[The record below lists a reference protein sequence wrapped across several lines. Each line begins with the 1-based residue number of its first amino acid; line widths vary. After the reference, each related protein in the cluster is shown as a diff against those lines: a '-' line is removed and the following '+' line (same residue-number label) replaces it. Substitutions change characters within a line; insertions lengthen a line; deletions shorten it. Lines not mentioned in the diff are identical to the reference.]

1 MLLLGGFLGAGKTT
15 LIAALVKHF
24 QGLGLRCA
32 VVSNDQAGGLV
43 DSTSARLSGAD
54 HVDEVSG
61 ACFCCKLEELV
72 GIVARLT
79 TQERPDVILAEPVGS
94 CTDIMATV
102 VVPLEKVYQA
112 QVRMAPYVVLIDSRR
127 ALAAYG
133 GKAGARARKKDF
145 SRDVGYIFQKQVE
158 EAQVIFVN
166 KAELISETERE
177 AVQAGLTASWPQKQV
192 IFGSA
197 REQGG
202 IQELLSSCA
211 APMAA
216 ESFMEVDYPLYAQGE
231 ALMGWYN
238 AEVQLISPDGARTSV
253 RNDEEDQR
261 DKRTEVRAPWNQW
274 LVSLAQDIAAALLDA
289 ELEVAHFKMSLE
301 GEPGDAAIVNQVWSQ
316 EAPSLSR
323 QMIQHSTHATLL
335 INLRAEAEATK
346 LRDIVRHHVSI
357 ALAVSQISNEWS
369 SEQFFQPGEP
379 KPTCRLSN
387 EF

>member
-1 MLLLGGFLGAGKTT
+1 MLLIGGFLGAGKTT
-15 LIAALVKHF
+15 LIASLVKHF

-54 HVDEVSG
+54 HVAEVSG
-61 ACFCCKLEELV
+61 ACFCCKLDELV

-79 TQERPDVILAEPVGS
+79 SQERPDVTLAEPVGS

-112 QVRMAPYVVLIDSRR
+112 AVRMAPYVVLIDSRR

-166 KAELISETERE
+166 KAELISDAERE
-177 AVQAGLTASWPQKQV
+177 AVREGLRAAWPQKQV

-197 REQGG
+197 RENGG
-202 IQELLSSCA
+202 LDELLHACA
-211 APMAA
+211 VPMAVG
-216 ESFMEVDYPLYAQGE
+216 SLMEVDYPLYAQGE

-238 AEVQLISPDGARTSV
+238 AELRLVSTEGARTSV
-253 RNDEEDQR
+253 RHSKQEEEK

-274 LVSLAQDIAAALLDA
+274 LEGLAQDIAAALVDA
-289 ELEVAHFKMSLE
+289 DLEVAHFKMSLE
-301 GEPGDAAIVNQVWSQ
+301 GVSGDAAIVNQVWSQ

-323 QMIQHSTHATLL
+323 QMSKDCSQATLL
-335 INLRAEAEATK
+335 INLRAEADATR
-346 LRDIVRHHVSI
+346 LRDIVHHHVSHAI
-357 ALAVSQISNEWS
+357 AASHLTSEWRN
-369 SEQFFQPGEP
+369 EQFFQPGEP
-379 KPTCRLSN
+379 KPTCRVTL
-387 EF
+387 